1 MPAQTTRD
9 ILDQARFFH
18 RQMRAFY
25 EGLQDRIDQ
34 PKLALVLDYLCR
46 HEDRMAEALR
56 AYEQRAADRVL
67 NAWFQF
73 TPGVSVEGAR
83 AAVPDGVC
91 LTLDDLLRISVHLEN
106 ELIQLFRRAASEA
119 SDETV
124 KTVFQR
130 LMEEAVKDRTR
141 LSRDMMDMQDL

>member
-25 EGLQDRIDQ
+25 DGLRDRIDQ

-73 TPGVSVEGAR
+73 APGVSVESAL
-83 AAVPDGVC
+83 AAVPAGSP
-91 LTLDDLLRISVHLEN
+91 LTLDDLLRISVLLEN
-106 ELIQLFRRAASEA
+106 ELIQLYRRAAEGA
-119 SDETV
+119 ADENV
-124 KTVFQR
+124 KTVFER
-130 LMEEAVKDRTR
+130 LADEAVKDRTR
-141 LSRDMMDMQDL
+141 LSRDLTDMVDL